1 MLAGTFV
8 GNVGTRAGAAGAE
21 VAGVREGLVGGSVWD
36 RNGLDNDDS
45 DADDL
50 TDEADR
56 EGPR

>member
-1 MLAGTFV
+1 VPADTLAGS
-8 GNVGTRAGAAGAE
+8 VGTRAGAAGAE

-36 RNGLDNDDS
+36 RENDED
-45 DADDL
+45 DAEDL